1 MKLTKQE
8 KLVINSLL
16 LCINLP
22 VMRAHNI
29 CLKIPGLGTISTH
42 ALRKRSKA
50 KYQTKY
56 NKKNWK
62 KQKKINDFSEKKLLF

>member
-8 KLVINSLL
+8 KLVINTLL
-16 LCINLP
+16 MSINLP

-29 CLKIPGLGTISTH
+29 YLKIPGFGKIFTH
-42 ALRKRSKA
+42 ALRKKSKA

-56 NKKNWK
+56 NKKAWK
-62 KQKKINDFSEKKLLF
+62 AQKKKNEFSEKKLLF